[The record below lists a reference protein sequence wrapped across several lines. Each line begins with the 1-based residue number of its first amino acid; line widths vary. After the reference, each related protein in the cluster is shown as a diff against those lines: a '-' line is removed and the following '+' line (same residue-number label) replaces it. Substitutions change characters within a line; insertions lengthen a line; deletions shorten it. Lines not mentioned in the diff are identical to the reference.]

1 MRQHQTHGARLRGD
15 DRSQF
20 PITRQGFLCSFVGG
34 ARRRWGGIKGN
45 RCAFLK
51 CLIKNDAR
59 KRSLRREREQDLP
72 TLHTAMADGM
82 SAPLQT
88 QINESRD
95 WER

>member
-1 MRQHQTHGARLRGD
+1 MTAPNFRSLDKASSVPSSVERAGAG
-15 DRSQF
+15 
-20 PITRQGFLCSFVGG
+20 
-34 ARRRWGGIKGN
+34 GGIKGN